1 MTSRVRVQLHQKPNG
16 FVTIDA
22 KATQGA
28 VIGENV
34 WLADGSLYVPAE
46 PTTPETGS
54 QQVLWELLLKVPAN
68 VRQVAAL
75 STSGFVRREGS
86 GTWTASPITIADLP
100 SGIGGV
106 PYFIEDGDTYTV
118 PENTQALF
126 ALPIELEGTASLV
139 IDGALVEV
147 S

>member
-1 MTSRVRVQLHQKPNG
+1 MTARVRVSLHQQAG
-16 FVTIDA
+16 RFVSIDP
-22 KATQGA
+22 KATEGA
-28 VIGENV
+28 VIGANV

-68 VRQVAAL
+68 VQQVAAL
-75 STSGFVRREGS
+75 STSGFVRRDGS
-86 GTWTASPITIADLP
+86 GAWTASPITIADLP

-118 PENTQALF
+118 AENTQALF
-126 ALPIELEGTASLV
+126 ALPIELEGDAALV

-147 S
+147 D